1 MPTNAPRS
9 SPPRR
14 RPSSTAALAAFLAL
28 ALAAAP
34 AAHAREL
41 HWAAL
46 EVDAVLES
54 DGSLAISETQRMVF
68 IGDWNGGER
77 SFRIFGGQELSLRR
91 IVRLDP
97 ATGEEIELRRGDLDE
112 VDRWDWTSGKVVRW
126 RSRRP
131 EDPPFDRTPLDYRL
145 DYRLTGAL
153 QPAGE
158 RRFRLDHDFAFADRA
173 GAIERVSVRVRLRPG
188 WELAP
193 GQPSTFEATNLPPGE
208 GFVVRLD
215 LAYTGE
221 VLPARA
227 TPPRLPPWAPGSAV
241 ALLLAGVATFAT
253 RLVLRERALG
263 RFGGE
268 RTAAVDRAWLEANVL
283 ALRPEVV
290 GAAWDRQVGSAE
302 VAALLA
308 RLTGEGKLAS
318 RVETR
323 GAWIFKR
330 ENLHLELRAPR
341 ESFTEYERPLIDG
354 LFGAEDRTDTESL
367 RRRYRGTGFDP
378 AAKIRAGLEARL
390 KRIRGFEADS
400 PRPDW
405 KPTAALIV
413 GGLLLLVVAFLLHA
427 PARGAIGATLPTLLF
442 PWLVLGL
449 VPALVG
455 QGRIGGLAVPLTVI
469 GLAITL
475 LAAVVGFIGWMPG
488 GSWLHLGGTLLFA
501 LGLARATFN
510 LIATRESAE
519 SLARRR
525 ELARARD
532 HFARQLAR
540 STPDLEDRWFPY
552 LLAFGLAPQLDRWF
566 RRFGGTA
573 SGGAGASSLGSS
585 GGGGGGGWSG
595 GGGAFGGAGASASFA
610 AAATTMSAGVAKP
623 GSSGGGGGGG
633 GSSGGGGGGG
643 W

>member
-1 MPTNAPRS
+1 MPTN
-9 SPPRR
+9 SPCPYSPRR
-14 RPSSTAALAAFLAL
+14 RTPPFAASLAALSAIALAAP
-28 ALAAAP
+28 P
-34 AAHAREL
+34 AAAREL
-41 HWAAL
+41 HWAAV

-68 IGDWNGGER
+68 TGDWNGGER
-77 SFRIFGGQELSLRR
+77 TFWIFGGQELSLRR

-97 ATGEEIELRRGDLDE
+97 TTGEEIELRRGDLDE
-112 VDRWDWTSGKVVRW
+112 VDHWDWTSGKAVRW

-131 EDPPFDRTPLDYRL
+131 EDPPFHRTRIDYRL

-153 QPAGE
+153 RPAGE
-158 RRFRLDHDFAFADRA
+158 RRYRLDHDFAFADRA
-173 GAIERVSVRVRLRPG
+173 GTIERVVVRLRLRPG
-188 WELAP
+188 WELLP
-193 GQPSTFEATNLPPGE
+193 GQATTFEATNLPPGE

-221 VLPARA
+221 GLPARA
-227 TPPRLPPWAPGSAV
+227 TPPRLPPWAPASAV

-253 RLVLRERALG
+253 RLVVRERALG
-263 RFGGE
+263 RFGGG
-268 RTAAVDRAWLEANVL
+268 RSAPIDGAWLEANVL

-341 ESFTEYERPLIDG
+341 ESFTDYERPLIDG

-378 AAKIRAGLEARL
+378 AAKIRGGLESRL

-427 PARGAIGATLPTLLF
+427 PARGAIGATPPTLLF
-442 PWLVLGL
+442 PWLLLGL

-455 QGRIGGLAVPLTVI
+455 QGRIAGLAGPLTVI
-469 GLAITL
+469 AFAMAL
-475 LAAVVGFIGWMPG
+475 LSAVVGFIGWMPG
-488 GSWLHLGGTLLFA
+488 ASWLHLVGTLLLA

-532 HFARQLAR
+532 HFTRQLAR
-540 STPDLEDRWFPY
+540 SAPDLEDRWFPY

-566 RRFGGTA
+566 RRFGGAA
-573 SGGAGASSLGSS
+573 SGGAGVGSLGSS

>member
-1 MPTNAPRS
+1 MPTNAPCP

-14 RPSSTAALAAFLAL
+14 RTSPTAVALATLAAFAL
-28 ALAAAP
+28 AVTP
-34 AAHAREL
+34 ARAREL

-46 EVDAVLES
+46 EVDALLES
-54 DGSLAISETQRMVF
+54 DGTLAISETQRMVF
-68 IGDWNGGER
+68 TGDWNGGER

-112 VDRWDWTSGKVVRW
+112 VDRWDWTSGQVVRW

-131 EDPPFDRTPLDYRL
+131 EDPPFHRTQLDYRL

-173 GAIERVSVRVRLRPG
+173 GPIERVVVRLRLRPG
-188 WELAP
+188 WELPP
-193 GQPSTFEATNLPPGE
+193 GQATTFEATNLPPGE
-208 GFVVRLD
+208 GFVVRLE

-241 ALLLAGVATFAT
+241 ALLLAGVATFAA
-253 RLVLRERALG
+253 RLVRRERALG
-263 RFGGE
+263 RFGGG
-268 RTAAVDRAWLEANVL
+268 RTTPIDRAWLEANVL
-283 ALRPEVV
+283 TLRPEVV

-330 ENLHLELRAPR
+330 ENLHLELRAAR
-341 ESFTEYERPLIDG
+341 ESFTDYERPLIDG
-354 LFGAEDRTDTESL
+354 LFGAEDHTDTESL

-378 AAKIRAGLEARL
+378 AAKIRGGLESRL

-405 KPTAALIV
+405 KPTAALIA
-413 GGLLLLVVAFLLHA
+413 GGLLLLGVAFLLHA
-427 PARGAIGATLPTLLF
+427 PSRGAIGATVPTLLF
-442 PWLVLGL
+442 PWLLLGL

-455 QGRIGGLAVPLTVI
+455 QGRIGGLAGPLIVI
-469 GLAITL
+469 GFMMAL

-488 GSWLHLGGTLLFA
+488 ASWLHLAGTLLFA

-510 LIATRESAE
+510 LIATRESAA

-540 STPDLEDRWFPY
+540 PAPDLEDRWFPY
-552 LLAFGLAPQLDRWF
+552 LLAFGLAPQVDRWF
-566 RRFGGTA
+566 RRFGDAA
-573 SGGAGASSLGSS
+573 SGGAGVGSRGSS

-633 GSSGGGGGGG
+633 SSGGGGGGG